1 MRPYRE
7 KHEDPRRYVNDAW
20 GWLEDAESALSI
32 FIDQAE
38 PQIDTAWEML
48 ANMECARDDVKRLI
62 KKWQGEMDEITED
75 LPELPE
81 DDYRNGGR

>member
-1 MRPYRE
+1 MDYRE
-7 KHEDPRRYVNDAW
+7 KHEDPRRYINDAW

-38 PQIDTAWEML
+38 ADTPEGYVLIAD
-48 ANMECARDDVKRLI
+48 MECVKDDLKRLI
-62 KKWQGEMDEITED
+62 RKWEPEMQEIID
-75 LPELPE
+75 GLPELPE